1 MDMQTPDHASTP
13 FPTSSAGPPS
23 RMFSRRL
30 LKILAATTPGEDDD
44 PTALAEMRETTQELF
59 GSLDPRD
66 PADAMLAAIAVAA
79 AQSAMDNFAR
89 AARPGMS
96 DETVMRL
103 RSKALAAGRAYATVH
118 RYFRKPQ
125 TVAAPSATPVGTKAP
140 QVSAPK
146 PPPAEPVVQPV
157 EVPPGFVALRQGAEP
172 IPAVFR
178 PRDRF
183 GKEIPS
189 WRRDLMTSAQALA
202 AFSYPPDPTAKAAA
216 IAEEEAKMA
225 EQKASEARGTQSAS
239 LNGQQLRQG
248 PEPDIC
254 SEEC

>member
-1 MDMQTPDHASTP
+1 MDLQTPDHASTP
-13 FPTSSAGPPS
+13 FPTSSSGPPS

-30 LKILAATTPGEDDD
+30 LKILAAATPGEDDD
-44 PTALAEMRETTQELF
+44 PTALAESRETTREL
-59 GSLDPRD
+59 LDSFSTRD

-103 RSKALAAGRAYATVH
+103 RSNALAAGRAYATVH

-125 TVAAPSATPVGTKAP
+125 TVAAPSAKPVGTKAP

-146 PPPAEPVVQPV
+146 PPPAEPVVKPV

-172 IPAVFR
+172 IPDVFR

-183 GKEIPS
+183 GKEIPN
-189 WRRDLMTSAQALA
+189 WRRDLMTSAQGLA
-202 AFSYPPDPTAKAAA
+202 AFSYPPDPAAKATA
-216 IAEEEAKMA
+216 IAEEEAMMA
-225 EQKASEARGTQSAS
+225 EQKASEARGMQNAS
-239 LNGQQLRQG
+239 PDRQQPRQV
-248 PEPDIC
+248 PAADIC
-254 SEEC
+254 SEES